1 MGCKTSKNSKKYKVP
16 LEPEMPREP
25 EIGQSEEAT
34 QTDQSDSFV
43 EATDDEKNS
52 ESLKQKPKE
61 LRSSS
66 ESQNISSETKLGGEV
81 YFDPKT
87 GRDYAATESDDDDL
101 MSKIEQKDKSN
112 AVEEVNE
119 NNTDLQESSDD
130 FDDTELQSEEMTELR
145 DLKYTEETG
154 DNSEKTTDGS
164 TEDSSE
170 EDTFR
175 DPKHLEK

>member
-1 MGCKTSKNSKKYKVP
+1 MGCKISKKSKKYKVP
-16 LEPEMPREP
+16 LEPEVPREP
-25 EIGQSEEAT
+25 DISEEPT

-52 ESLKQKPKE
+52 ESLVEKPKE

-66 ESQNISSETKLGGEV
+66 ESQNISSERKVADEV

-87 GRDYAATESDDDDL
+87 GQDYAGTESDDGDL
-101 MSKIEQKDKSN
+101 ISKIEPKDKFN
-112 AVEEVNE
+112 AVDEVNKDE
-119 NNTDLQESSDD
+119 TDSEGSSDD
-130 FDDTELQSEEMTELR
+130 FDDTEDMTELR
-145 DLKYTEETG
+145 DLKYTEETEN
-154 DNSEKTTDGS
+154 NSEKTTDS
-164 TEDSSE
+164 SEDSAE